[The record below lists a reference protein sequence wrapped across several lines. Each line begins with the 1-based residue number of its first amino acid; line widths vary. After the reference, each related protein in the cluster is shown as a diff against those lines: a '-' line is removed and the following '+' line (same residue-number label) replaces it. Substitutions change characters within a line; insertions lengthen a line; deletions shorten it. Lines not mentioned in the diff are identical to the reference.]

1 MVICY
6 DRGLLIK
13 GSSLDF
19 RPIEKVGIFVK
30 ALDAGSPPRLVT
42 FVISPRR
49 CDWIPGGIGYVKTK
63 KRISEGLVG

>member
-1 MVICY
+1 MVVCY

-13 GSSLDF
+13 GGFLDF

-30 ALDAGSPPRLVT
+30 ALDASSPPRLVT

-49 CDWIPGGIGYVKTK
+49 CDRTPGGKGYVKTE
-63 KRISEGLVG
+63 KRVSEGSVG